1 MAEKKPLVSINGV
14 ATEIAAGDTIPAANV
29 PVPTGGGTDQ
39 VFYLNDQTVNANY
52 TVPVGQ
58 NAMTAGPITIA
69 NGVEVT
75 ISNGS
80 EWTIV

>member
-1 MAEKKPLVSINGV
+1 MAEKKPLVSTNGV
-14 ATEIAAGDTIPAANV
+14 ATEMASTDTVPAVNV
-29 PVPTGGGTDQ
+29 PVPTGGSTDK
-39 VFYLNDQTVNANY
+39 VFYLNAQTVTANY
-52 TVPVGQ
+52 TVPAGQ

-75 ISNGS
+75 ISDGS